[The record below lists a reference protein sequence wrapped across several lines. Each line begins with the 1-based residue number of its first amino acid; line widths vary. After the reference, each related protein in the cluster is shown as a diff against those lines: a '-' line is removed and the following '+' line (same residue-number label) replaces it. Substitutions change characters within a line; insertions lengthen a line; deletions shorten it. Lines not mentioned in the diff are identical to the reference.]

1 MKIVFVTATL
11 TSGGSERVI
20 SLLANELIN
29 RGYDVSI
36 VLLQDPIVFYPLNEK
51 IEVVCAQNHTKT
63 FIGKLFW
70 LRRYIQQSSTSVV
83 IPFMTAVY
91 CTTILALLGLK
102 YPIISSERIDPR
114 HSSTI
119 RKILRWM
126 LLRFTTHLVVQ
137 TKEIKDFYSKDIQLK
152 TSIIANPVS
161 ENVFHVSNNNT
172 KEKRIV
178 SVGRLYKKKN
188 QLLMI
193 DAFSDIASKYSDY
206 TLVIYGDGPLRE
218 MLTQHI
224 CKLGLQ
230 DRVYLP
236 GKSDHIIDEL
246 YKSEIFCMSSNYE
259 GMSNALLEA
268 VCVGL
273 PIVTTRVSGVDDML
287 TNGENALITKPMS
300 RADMADALDK
310 ILGDNYLRDKFSK
323 NNIKLAS
330 KYRLDNIAT
339 EWEELIKKI
348 TRNDNSTEC

>member
-1 MKIVFVTATL
+1 MKVVFVTATL

-20 SLLANELIN
+20 SLLANELTN
-29 RGYDVSI
+29 RGYDISI
-36 VLLQDPIVFYPLNEK
+36 VLLRDPIVFYPLNEK
-51 IEVVCAQNHTKT
+51 VEVVCAQNHSKN
-63 FIGKLFW
+63 ILGKLLW
-70 LRRYIQQSSTSVV
+70 LRRYIKHSSASVV

-91 CTTILALLGLK
+91 CTTILALLGLN

-137 TKEIKDFYSKDIQLK
+137 TKEIKDFYSKAIQLK

-161 ENVFHVSNNNT
+161 ESVFNIPNNYT
-172 KEKRIV
+172 EERRII
-178 SVGRLYKKKN
+178 SVGRLYEQKN

-206 TLVIYGDGPLRE
+206 TLVIYGEGPLRE

-230 DRVYLP
+230 DRVFLP

-246 YKSEIFCMSSNYE
+246 CKSEVFCMSSDYE

-273 PIVTTRVSGVDDML
+273 PIVTTRVSGVDDIL
-287 TNGENALITKPMS
+287 TEGENALITQPMS
-300 RADMADALDK
+300 RVDLANALDK
-310 ILGDNYLRDKFSK
+310 ILGDSNLRKRFSA
-323 NNIKLAS
+323 NNVKLAP
-330 KYRLDNIAT
+330 KYRLENITT
-339 EWEELIKKI
+339 EWEDLIKNIAQNGNNTK
-348 TRNDNSTEC
+348 R